1 MNKMIL
7 RNAFRRKGRTTMTV
21 AAVAISMALLVSMLS
36 IAEGILYNAQ
46 VGIEESKRDIIVASE
61 GVHGITNGHALKDE
75 LKGYENISAASAL
88 LVTDWTELLSLNFT
102 DPGSG
107 EHENPSAIAIGI
119 VPDDE
124 FAFLGDETERQFS
137 DIFEFKFNDWFE
149 EGGDPHYDNNYTGEW
164 THEILLDQTFAER
177 HNVVKGSQL
186 EINNH
191 PVSFRIIGTITTI
204 FSEDLF
210 VDIDIGIIIMHLSE
224 LQSLLNLTAND
235 VVSSVSIS
243 LEDDHKDVNAAR
255 DIAQNIKEQYP
266 FYSVATKEDRLDSI
280 ADELSLAQLLYTA
293 IGSVSMIIGLLFV
306 ACIMIMSVF
315 ERTNEFGMMRAIG
328 ISKKTIFIQ
337 TLLES
342 MVLVI
347 IGAGIGLVFGYY
359 GSVATGNWLRETS
372 GLNRDFTIFTPNL
385 VIISMI
391 IVIGFG
397 SLISI
402 YPAWQAARKKILDA
416 LRFIR

>member
-1 MNKMIL
+1 MIL

-21 AAVAISMALLVSMLS
+21 TAVAISMALLVSMLS

-61 GVHGITNGHALKDE
+61 GFHGISDGHTMKE
-75 LKGYENISAASAL
+75 NLKGYENVSAASAI
-88 LVTDWTELLSLNFT
+88 LVTDGTEWLSLNFT
-102 DPGSG
+102 DPVSG
-107 EHENPSAIAIGI
+107 HQEDLSAFGIGI

-124 FAFLGDETERQFS
+124 FSFLEDETERQFR
-137 DIFEFKFNDWFE
+137 DIFEIKFNDWFE
-149 EGGDPHYDNNYTGEW
+149 EGGDPHYDNNYSGEW
-164 THEILLDQTFAER
+164 TYEVLLDETFATK
-177 HNVVKGSQL
+177 HNLTHGSQL
-186 EINNH
+186 NINNH
-191 PVSFRIIGTITTI
+191 PVNFSITGTITTI
-204 FSEDLF
+204 LSEDLPIEVNF
-210 VDIDIGIIIMHLSE
+210 GILIMHLSE

-235 VVSSVSIS
+235 VITSVSVS
-243 LEDDHKDVNAAR
+243 LDDEHKDVKAAR
-255 DIAQNIKEQYP
+255 DVALNIKDDYP

-306 ACIMIMSVF
+306 TCIMIMSVF

-328 ISKKTIFIQ
+328 ISKKTIFKQ

-347 IGAGIGLVFGYY
+347 IGAGIGLVFGYF
-359 GSVATGNWLRETS
+359 GSVATGDWIRETS

-385 VIISMI
+385 VITSMI

-402 YPAWQAARKKILDA
+402 YPAWQASRKKILDA